1 MTVLKKDHSMNY
13 VIEGIYKNGNIE
25 LIEMPKFHKPVKVM
39 VIFLENRKKIKKLG
53 GLFKDSD
60 IDYDKIAQD
69 LKELK
74 QNCSAHILAEAENN
88 NI

>member
-1 MTVLKKDHSMNY
+1 MNY
-13 VIEGIYKNGNIE
+13 AIEGIYKNGKIE
-25 LIEMPKFHKPVKVM
+25 LFEMPKFQKPVEVM
-39 VIFLENRKKIKKLG
+39 VIFLENRMKIKKLG

-69 LKELK
+69 LKELE
-74 QNCSAHILAEAENN
+74 QNCSTHLLAESENN

>member
-1 MTVLKKDHSMNY
+1 MNHA
-13 VIEGIYKNGNIE
+13 IEGMYKDGKIE
-25 LIEMPKFHKPVKVM
+25 LIEMPKFHKPVGVM
-39 VIFLENRKKIKKLG
+39 VIFLENRKKVIKLG

-60 IDYDKIAQD
+60 IDYDKITQD

-74 QNCSAHILAEAENN
+74 RNCSSHILAESENN